1 MSASLPGRLGL
12 LNIVCRKPPLR
23 DGPRYFDALLSN
35 VSQVLDFDNITLF
48 RPQTIGGFERS
59 SRSIQGC
66 SSVTN
71 N

>member
-1 MSASLPGRLGL
+1 MGL
-12 LNIVCRKPPLR
+12 LNLLCRYPPLC
-23 DGPRYFDALLSN
+23 DGPCYFDALLDD
-35 VSQVLDFDNITLF
+35 VSQVLDFDDITLF

-59 SRSIQGC
+59 SRSIQGR